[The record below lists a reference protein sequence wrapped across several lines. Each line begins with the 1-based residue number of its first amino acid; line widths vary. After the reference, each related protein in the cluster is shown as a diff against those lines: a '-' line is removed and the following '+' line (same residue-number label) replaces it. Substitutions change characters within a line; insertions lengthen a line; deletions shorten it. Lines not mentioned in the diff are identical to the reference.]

1 MNLGGLAILLLVV
14 VAGIGGLFL
23 IMNKANMSAPVDSAG
38 ATTGLA
44 ENLTR
49 DNVTATGPVATSMA
63 GIIALIVGAL
73 IMFAVIVYFVG
84 GRHGYRS
91 KYQ

>member
-14 VAGIGGLFL
+14 CAGIAGLFM
-23 IMNKANMSAPVDSAG
+23 IMSKANMSAPVDSYG
-38 ATTGLA
+38 NTTTL
-44 ENLTR
+44 EQNLTR
-49 DNVTATGPVATSMA
+49 DNVTATGPVATSFA

-84 GRHGYRS
+84 ARHGYKGR
-91 KYQ
+91 YQ